1 MASPETPKMS
11 DEILVE
17 KVKHGDYL
25 AFEELVVR
33 YQNRVYRLAYRLT
46 KNKMDAEDVLQDIFL
61 QVYQKIKDFRGESA
75 FSSWLYK
82 ISLNAA
88 FMKLRKK
95 RHRKEDPI
103 EEAMP
108 KFRPDGSYAGMVTNF
123 SISPENEA
131 LKAEAKM
138 LIQEAID
145 KLPEEYRAVLVL
157 RDAEGFSAE
166 EVSQMLD
173 LSVPA
178 IKSKLHRARLFL
190 RQKLENYFKARKVSA
205 G

>member
-17 KVKHGDYL
+17 RVKRGDYL
-25 AFEELVVR
+25 AFEELVVK
-33 YQNRVYRLAYRLT
+33 YQNRVYGFAYRLT
-46 KNKMDAEDVLQDIFL
+46 RNRMDAEDTLQEVFL

-82 ISLNAA
+82 ITSNAA
-88 FMKLRKK
+88 LMKLRKK
-95 RHRKEDPI
+95 QHRKEDPI

-123 SISPENEA
+123 PISPENEA
-131 LKAEAKM
+131 LKAEAKTV
-138 LIQEAID
+138 IQEAID
-145 KLPEEYRAVLVL
+145 KLPEEYSAVLVL
-157 RDAEGFSAE
+157 RDAEGFSAQ

-173 LSVPA
+173 LSIPA
-178 IKSKLHRARLFL
+178 IKSRLHRARLFL

-205 G
+205 R